1 MSTPA
6 RPVVDGHVVRDRL
19 PGMAVAAVLA
29 TGVGWMAGGLGDP
42 LARNPVVVAML
53 AGLFLGAVFG
63 CPAILR
69 PGLDF
74 TKRTLLR
81 LGVVL
86 LGFRITFALL
96 ADLGPVPIAIAAVEL
111 VVVLLAVRL
120 AARRLF
126 RLDADLA
133 LLVAVGSAVCGAAAI
148 LSVASLSKA
157 RERHAGLA
165 ITLITLSGTV
175 ALLAYPV
182 LYLGGAVPP
191 LDDHGFG
198 IAVGASIFELAQV
211 YGASASVSEGALNAA
226 TLVKLSKVLMLVP
239 LLLVASARQG
249 RTGPGAARVPVPWFI
264 VGFVAV
270 VALNSGMTL
279 HPQARAVLLGASQ
292 FLFLMTTVALGLTTS
307 LAPLARGGGAWRLAA
322 TGAFAVGLSAALACG
337 LTVLLVSSAAVIAG
351 DPGQAAGDPRT
362 LAGQRLFAQMGCAKC
377 HVPTLRGAHGPVTLY
392 SDLLLHDMGPALD
405 DKIVQGEATGAD
417 WRTTPLV
424 GLATHDRYLHDG
436 RALTLRDAVLAHGGE
451 AQVVRD
457 RFFELSEAEQAQ
469 VYAFMAQL
477 K

>member
-1 MSTPA
+1 VTA
-6 RPVVDGHVVRDRL
+6 RLLHPL
-19 PGMAVAAVLA
+19 PGVAVAAALA
-29 TGVGWMAGGLGDP
+29 LGVGWMAGGLGDP

-53 AGLFLGAVFG
+53 AGLFIGTVFG
-63 CPAILR
+63 CPDTLR

-111 VVVLLAVRL
+111 VTVLLLVRW
-120 AARRLF
+120 AALRLF

-133 LLVAVGSAVCGAAAI
+133 VLIAIGSAVCGAAAI

-157 RERHAGLA
+157 RERQAGLA
-165 ITLITLSGTV
+165 ITLITLCGTV

-182 LYLGGAVPP
+182 LYLAGWLPR
-191 LDDHGFG
+191 LDDRGFG

-239 LLLVASARQG
+239 LLLLMTARRP
-249 RTGPGAARVPVPWFI
+249 RTGHRAARIPVPWFV

-270 VALNSGMTL
+270 VALNSGLTL
-279 HPQARAVLLGASQ
+279 HPQLRAALVGSSQ
-292 FLFLMTTVALGLTTS
+292 FLFLMTTAALGLTTS
-307 LAPLARGGGAWRLAA
+307 LGPLRRAGGAWRLAA
-322 TGAFAVGLSAALACG
+322 TGTLAVALSATVACALTALFAG
-337 LTVLLVSSAAVIAG
+337 TPPAAA
-351 DPGQAAGDPRT
+351 QASDDPRT
-362 LAGQRLFAQMGCAKC
+362 LPGARLFEQVGCAKC
-377 HVPTLRGAHGPVTLY
+377 HVPSLRGTHGPVTLY

-405 DKIVQGEATGAD
+405 DKIVQGDASGAD

-469 VYAFMAQL
+469 VLGFLLSL

>member
-1 MSTPA
+1 MSGLA
-6 RPVVDGHVVRDRL
+6 VRDRL
-19 PGMAVAAVLA
+19 PGVAVAVALA
-29 TGVGWMAGGLGDP
+29 LGVGWMAGGLGDP

-53 AGLFLGAVFG
+53 AGLFVGAVFG
-63 CPAILR
+63 CPATLR

-96 ADLGPVPIAIAAVEL
+96 ADLGLVPIAIAAVEL
-111 VVVLLAVRL
+111 VVVLLVVRL

-133 LLVAVGSAVCGAAAI
+133 LLVAIGSAVCGAAAI
-148 LSVASLSKA
+148 LSVASLSRA
-157 RERHAGLA
+157 RERQAGLA

-182 LYLGGAVPP
+182 LYLAGAVPL
-191 LDDHGFG
+191 LDDRGFG

-239 LLLVASARQG
+239 LLLLLSARQQLAE
-249 RTGPGAARVPVPWFI
+249 PGARRVAVPWFI

-270 VALNSGMTL
+270 VALNSSITL
-279 HPQARAVLLGASQ
+279 HPQARVALLGTSQ
-292 FLFLMTTVALGLTTS
+292 FLFMMTTVALGLTTS
-307 LAPLARGGGAWRLAA
+307 LEPLARSGGAWRLAA
-322 TGAFAVGLSAALACG
+322 TGVLAVGLSAAVACG
-337 LTVLLVSSAAVIAG
+337 LTVLLVSSPAVAG
-351 DPGQAAGDPRT
+351 KQPGIDVQMVS
-362 LAGQRLFAQMGCAKC
+362 GQRLFHQMGCAKC
-377 HVPTLRGAHGPVTLY
+377 HVPALRGAHGPVTLY

-405 DKIVQGEATGAD
+405 DKIVQGDATGAD

-451 AQVVRD
+451 AQIVRD
-457 RFFELSEAEQAQ
+457 RFFRLSEAEQAQ
-469 VYAFMAQL
+469 VFAFL
-477 K
+477 SHLE